1 MKKLEDYTTG
11 CLLDYD
17 YIKHHYKLI
26 VVDWSALKELNA
38 DPKATKLIEFIVQS
52 KNADNET
59 FVNASIFILT
69 NLEKIEIRIF
79 WRNCNNLLKG
89 GKLSRSES

>member
-1 MKKLEDYTTG
+1 MKKLEDYTTE

-17 YIKHHYKLI
+17 YIKHHYRLTA
-26 VVDWSALKELNA
+26 VDWSALKELDA
-38 DPKATKLIEFIVQS
+38 DPKAVKLIEFIVQS
-52 KNADNET
+52 KNPDNET

-69 NLEKIEIRIF
+69 NLEKIEITIF

-89 GKLSRSES
+89 GKSSTSES